1 DVQLARHRALGTAA
15 AGVAKGDGALV
26 DEQFAQRALVGNVL
40 EVETPGALL
49 EAGVLDEGH
58 GAGRN
63 LLGPHSFDERHRHV
77 PAAPAYLRV
86 VLGAFDRLDVLNR
99 GHVLLEMVEQGRIEH
114 GRDDGFD
121 GSVEGVFE
129 TEVHDG
135 GSLHQ
140 RPGYG
145 FSARLDF
152 TLRMGPRMLMDIES
166 SSTLPDTSTETPSE
180 KGPPPSS
187 SK

>member
-1 DVQLARHRALGTAA
+1 
-15 AGVAKGDGALV
+15 
-26 DEQFAQRALVGNVL
+26 
-40 EVETPGALL
+40 
-49 EAGVLDEGH
+49 
-58 GAGRN
+58 
-63 LLGPHSFDERHRHV
+63 RHV
-77 PAAPAYLRV
+77 AGAPAYLRV

-187 SK
+187 SKISPRSVWSSQPPPNSLRLTFPRYVGMHQV